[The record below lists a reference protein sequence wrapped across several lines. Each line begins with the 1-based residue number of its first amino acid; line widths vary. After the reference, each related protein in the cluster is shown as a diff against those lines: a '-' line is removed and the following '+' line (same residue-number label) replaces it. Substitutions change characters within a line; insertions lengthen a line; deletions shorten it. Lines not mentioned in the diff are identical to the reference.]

1 VRKCTEACRPLAL
14 LTADRQAQ
22 LCRHLFLA
30 VSLLV
35 SLRPWCGICCF
46 APKICSIAPI
56 APAIGARICQA
67 ITVERW
73 RDRPG
78 LRYQTARA
86 SDRRAGLGGSHQ
98 IFGASGFFGPGYFS
112 TKSFDARDRGPVQP
126 GGGGPRAA
134 YSPRRRVI
142 VVEAASELK
151 TKKDRARLPQ
161 ACAISAIHCLVAAGR
176 LVATLVSAV
185 RSMGIDRNNHRGP
198 RFTGRPRFAR
208 KGGQQPSG

>member
-112 TKSFDARDRGPVQP
+112 TKSFDARDRG
-126 GGGGPRAA
+126 
-134 YSPRRRVI
+134 
-142 VVEAASELK
+142 
-151 TKKDRARLPQ
+151 
-161 ACAISAIHCLVAAGR
+161 ACPAWGRGAAGR
-176 LVATLVSAV
+176 LLSPPPRHSCRSRLRTKDEKRPREIAASLRDLRNSLPRRSRSPGRNPRVSSAV
-185 RSMGIDRNNHRGP
+185 NGDRSE
-198 RFTGRPRFAR
+198 
-208 KGGQQPSG
+208 